1 MLCPKCK
8 NNGLVIEQAPD
19 SRFKIVKCYSCP
31 YWGWLKNFNKKTT
44 EFNTAATAL
53 ALSKLVSFIT
63 FSVFDG
69 DIGVSEKKAVRY
81 VLGE

>member
-31 YWGWLKNFNKKTT
+31 YWGWLKNFNKKTKS
-44 EFNTAATAL
+44 A
-53 ALSKLVSFIT
+53 I
-63 FSVFDG
+63 
-69 DIGVSEKKAVRY
+69 KADNNNK
-81 VLGE
+81 